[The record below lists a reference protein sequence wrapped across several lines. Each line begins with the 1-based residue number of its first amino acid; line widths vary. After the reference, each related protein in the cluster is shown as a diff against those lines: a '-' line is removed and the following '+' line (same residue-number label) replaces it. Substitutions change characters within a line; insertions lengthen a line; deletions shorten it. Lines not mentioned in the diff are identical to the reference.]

1 MENASKEN
9 LQNKINLTTVPVEQV
24 LVELKNEEV

>member
-1 MENASKEN
+1 MENAYKEN